1 MSLQHVDRAC
11 ECLFLEVVGVTLE
24 GVQIQAFLELVEVA
38 GGLGQHGFHSY
49 LGAQAQLIPRLV
61 VGLVHERGCC
71 RGGVH

>member
-1 MSLQHVDRAC
+1 
-11 ECLFLEVVGVTLE
+11 
-24 GVQIQAFLELVEVA
+24 
-38 GGLGQHGFHSY
+38 